1 MLSFQKREKGKVVR
15 KGCVCVC
22 VGGCSLKSGIFC
34 SGIKMGLSTLLIERS
49 QEMASTLGLRTKSK
63 IRKIFPG
70 ASS

>member
-15 KGCVCVC
+15 EGVC
-22 VGGCSLKSGIFC
+22 VGGCSLKSGILC
-34 SGIKMGLSTLLIERS
+34 TGIKMGLSTLLIEQS
-49 QEMASTLGLRTKSK
+49 QEMASILGLRTKSK

>member
-15 KGCVCVC
+15 KGCVCLC
-22 VGGCSLKSGIFC
+22 GECSLKSGILC
-34 SGIKMGLSTLLIERS
+34 SGIKMGFSTLLIERS

-63 IRKIFPG
+63 IGKIFPG